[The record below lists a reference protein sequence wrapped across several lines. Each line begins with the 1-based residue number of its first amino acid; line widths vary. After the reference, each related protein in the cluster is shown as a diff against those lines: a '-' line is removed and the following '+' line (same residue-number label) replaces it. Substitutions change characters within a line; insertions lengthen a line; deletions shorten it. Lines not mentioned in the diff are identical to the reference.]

1 MKEVYKRWG
10 FDTDDNNLSD
20 AFAMAQIGR
29 AYLGSMDK
37 LTTFQQVIDSLQGKQ
52 KAKPRKK
59 QEGGRVMNQARFD
72 DCLER
77 ADIVQMLTDTRVCL
91 NCGKRLPR
99 GHEFKRKT
107 GYCNQFCYFEKP
119 PKMAFLEHQYG
130 EVCQRC
136 DYRNAESYK

>member
-1 MKEVYKRWG
+1 
-10 FDTDDNNLSD
+10 
-20 AFAMAQIGR
+20 
-29 AYLGSMDK
+29 
-37 LTTFQQVIDSLQGKQ
+37 
-52 KAKPRKK
+52 
-59 QEGGRVMNQARFD
+59 MNQARFD

-130 EVCQRC
+130 KSAKDVIIETLNRTNNVTLS
-136 DYRNAESYK
+136 AELLGVSKFTIFQWIKKLNIKRHVEWRYESEDK